1 MSSTPQNT
9 PHASRP
15 SPDSADGLST
25 GTGNRFPELAPEAM
39 TPAQQR
45 VAANIVSGPRGKLIG
60 PFNAWLRSP
69 ELADRLQKVGEYI
82 RFNSSLPTR
91 LNELAILITAR
102 SWGSQFEWWAHAK
115 FALDAGLDSA
125 IVDAIAAG
133 RRPER
138 MAEDE
143 TIIYDFCTQLR
154 REKAVSDANYE
165 RMRAAFGEQGIVDVI
180 AASGYYDLVS
190 MTLNVAEIPMPA
202 GATPLAPLDKP
213 YP

>member
-1 MSSTPQNT
+1 MTDQ
-9 PHASRP
+9 
-15 SPDSADGLST
+15 DGLTRGS
-25 GTGNRFPELAPEAM
+25 GQRFPELTEAGM
-39 TPAQQR
+39 SPAQRR
-45 VAANIVSGPRGKLIG
+45 VADAIRSGPRGKLIG

-115 FALDAGLDSA
+115 FALDAGLDRT
-125 IVDAIAAG
+125 IVDAIAEG
-133 RRPER
+133 RKPQS
-138 MAEDE
+138 MSGDE

-154 REKAVSDANYE
+154 RDKVVSDATYE
-165 RMRAAFGEQGIVDVI
+165 AMRTAFGEQGIVDVI

-202 GATPLAPLDKP
+202 GERPLQPLEKP